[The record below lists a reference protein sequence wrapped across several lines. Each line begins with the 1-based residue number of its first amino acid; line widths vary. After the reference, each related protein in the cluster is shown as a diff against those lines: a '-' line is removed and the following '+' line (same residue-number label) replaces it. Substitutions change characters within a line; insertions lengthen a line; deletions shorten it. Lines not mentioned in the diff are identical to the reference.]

1 MEGDMRAFRIVLF
14 ILVALVLT
22 TMTAGT
28 ALGGVR
34 LVDERAVLTLTPGVQ
49 GVAGTVDIR
58 LRIRD
63 VGLLDLFR
71 ARLDA
76 TGLTPGSTYNMF
88 LGADLIATGTA
99 DATGRVT
106 IDQILPA
113 FAGTTLVGLDVR
125 VTSVDTGVT
134 VLSGT
139 ITQTNLVPD
148 VAPVA
153 LP

>member
-1 MEGDMRAFRIVLF
+1 MRVFRIALL

-22 TMTAGT
+22 TITAGT

-34 LVDERAVLTLTPGVQ
+34 LVDERAVLTLTPGVE
-49 GVAGTVDIR
+49 GAAGTVDIR

-63 VGLLDLFR
+63 LGILDLFR

-88 LGADLIATGTA
+88 LGADPIATATA
-99 DATGRVT
+99 DTAGRVT

-148 VAPVA
+148 IAPAPV
-153 LP
+153 P